1 MWAELSSQ
9 GSATRI
15 DGPLLFLRRNLEVTL
30 GEAVEVVVEGDAT
43 QLPRVGRVT
52 SVDEQTMIVEVLE
65 STQGLGLD
73 TLRVRF
79 LGQPLRL
86 GVGPGLLGRVFN
98 GMGQPADGGPPVAAR
113 EWRRIEGR
121 AMNPAQRALPRD
133 FIQTGISAIDL
144 TNSLIR
150 GQKLPIFSG
159 GGLPHDRLAIE
170 IARHAR
176 LRDGKAGA
184 APPPANPARVAG
196 GKGNAVAAGSS
207 ATGEFAIVFVG
218 IGISHDAAEGFRRA
232 MEDSGALGHTAMFL
246 NLASE
251 PSPQRLLT
259 PRVALTAAEYLAF
272 DEGRHV
278 LVILTDMTNYC
289 EALREVSASH
299 GEIPSRKGYPGYM
312 YSDLASIYERA
323 GAARGGAGAKGGTV
337 TQLPILTMP
346 ADDISHPIP
355 DLTGYITEG
364 QIVLD
369 RGLDHRGVY
378 PPINVLPSLSRLFD
392 LGTGKGYTDADH
404 PALAHQLFASY
415 AKATRVRLLA
425 SVVGLDG
432 LSDTDRSYLRLAE
445 RFERELVAQDGARSL
460 DESMAIGWRLLGEL
474 PHGELTRLSD
484 AQIDRHVAAPLGS
497 PDTTKAGD
505 G

>member
-1 MWAELSSQ
+1 MWAELSTQ
-9 GSATRI
+9 GTASRI

-30 GEAVEVVVEGDAT
+30 GEAVEVVVEGDPS
-43 QLPRVGRVT
+43 QRPRVGRVT
-52 SVDEQTMIVEVLE
+52 SVDDHTMVIEVLE

-73 TLRVRF
+73 TVRVRF
-79 LGQPLRL
+79 LGQPLRF
-86 GVGPGLLGRVFN
+86 GVGPGLLGRIFN
-98 GMGQPADGGPPVAAR
+98 GLGQPVDAGPPVAACA
-113 EWRRIEGR
+113 WRRIDAR
-121 AMNPAQRALPRD
+121 AMNPARRALPRD
-133 FIQTGISAIDL
+133 FIETGMSAIDL

-150 GQKLPIFSG
+150 GQKLPIFSS

-176 LRDGKAGA
+176 LRGNAA
-184 APPPANPARVAG
+184 AP
-196 GKGNAVAAGSS
+196 
-207 ATGEFAIVFVG
+207 FAIVFVG
-218 IGISHDAAEGFRRA
+218 IGVSHDAAESFRRA

-299 GEIPSRKGYPGYM
+299 GEIPSRKGYPGYL
-312 YSDLASIYERA
+312 YSDLATIFERA
-323 GAARGGAGAKGGTV
+323 GSARGATGTV

-369 RGLDHRGVY
+369 RALDHQGVY

-392 LGTGKGYTDADH
+392 LGTGKGYTHPDH

-415 AKATRVRLLA
+415 AKATRVRMLA
-425 SVVGLDG
+425 SVVGSDG
-432 LSDTDRSYLRLAE
+432 LTDIDRRYLRLAD
-445 RFERELVAQDGARSL
+445 RFERELVAQDASRTL
-460 DESMAIGWRLLGEL
+460 DESMAIGWRLLAEL
-474 PHGELTRLSD
+474 PPGELTRLSD
-484 AQIDRHVAAPLGS
+484 AQIARHLSPAPGPDRGEAAAHG
-497 PDTTKAGD
+497 
-505 G
+505 

>member
-1 MWAELSSQ
+1 MWAELSVQ
-9 GSATRI
+9 GTATRI

-30 GEAVEVVVEGDAT
+30 GEAVEVLIDDER
-43 QLPRVGRVT
+43 PRIGRVT
-52 SVDEQTMIVEVLE
+52 SLDEQTIVVEVLE
-65 STQGLGLD
+65 STQGLSLD
-73 TLRVRF
+73 GLRVRF
-79 LGQPLRL
+79 RGEPMRF

-98 GMGQPADGGPPVAAR
+98 GMGQPADGGPPVAAL
-113 EWRRIEGR
+113 EWRRIDAR
-121 AMNPAQRALPRD
+121 TMNPARRALPRD
-133 FIQTGISAIDL
+133 FIETGVSAIDL

-150 GQKLPIFSG
+150 GQKLPIFSS

-176 LRDGKAGA
+176 LRDAQ
-184 APPPANPARVAG
+184 
-196 GKGNAVAAGSS
+196 S
-207 ATGEFAIVFVG
+207 GEFAIVFVG
-218 IGISHDAAEGFRRA
+218 IGVSHDSAENFRRA

-299 GEIPSRKGYPGYM
+299 GEIPSRKGYPGFM
-312 YSDLASIYERA
+312 YSDLATIYERA
-323 GAARGGAGAKGGTV
+323 GSARGARGTV

-369 RGLDHRGVY
+369 HALDHQGIY

-392 LGTGKGYTDADH
+392 QGTGEGFTDADH

-415 AKATRVRLLA
+415 AKAVRVRVLA
-425 SVVGLDG
+425 SVVGQEG
-432 LSDTDRSYLRLAE
+432 LTDVDRRHLAFAG
-445 RFERELVAQDGARSL
+445 RFERELVAQDAARSL
-460 DESMAIGWRLLGEL
+460 DDSMAIAWRLLRDL
-474 PHGELTRLSD
+474 PERELTRLSD
-484 AQIDRHVAAPLGS
+484 AQIARHL
-497 PDTTKAGD
+497 KAGD
-505 G
+505 TPPPGDG

>member
-1 MWAELSSQ
+1 MRAELSAR
-9 GSATRI
+9 GTITRI
-15 DGPLLFLRRNLEVTL
+15 DGPLLFLRRNVDVAL
-30 GEAVEVVVEGDAT
+30 GEAVEVLLDDERAPR
-43 QLPRVGRVT
+43 PRVGRIT
-52 SVDEQTMIVEVLE
+52 SLDADTIVVEVLE
-65 STQGLGLD
+65 STQGLSLD
-73 TLRVRF
+73 GVRVRF
-79 LGQPLRL
+79 RGEPVRF

-98 GMGQPADGGPPVAAR
+98 GMGQPADGGPPVAALD
-113 EWRRIEGR
+113 WRRIDAR
-121 AMNPAQRALPRD
+121 AMNPARRALPRD
-133 FIQTGISAIDL
+133 FIETGVSAIDL
-144 TNSLIR
+144 TNSQIR
-150 GQKLPIFSG
+150 GQKLPIFSS

-176 LRDGKAGA
+176 LRD
-184 APPPANPARVAG
+184 ARA
-196 GKGNAVAAGSS
+196 
-207 ATGEFAIVFVG
+207 GEFAIVFVG
-218 IGISHDAAEGFRRA
+218 IGVSYDSAEAFRRA

-312 YSDLASIYERA
+312 YSDLATIYERA
-323 GAARGGAGAKGGTV
+323 GSGRDARGTV

-369 RGLDHRGVY
+369 RALDHKGVY

-392 LGTGKGYTDADH
+392 QGTGKGFTHADH

-415 AKATRVRLLA
+415 ARAVRVRVLA
-425 SVVGLDG
+425 SVVGQDG
-432 LSDTDRSYLRLAE
+432 LTDVDRRYLDFAE
-445 RFERELVAQDGARSL
+445 RFERELVAQDGARGL
-460 DESMAIGWRLLGEL
+460 DDSMTIAWTLLRAL
-474 PHGELTRLSD
+474 PRAELTRLSD
-484 AQIDRHVAAPLGS
+484 AQIAQHLDNGDAAPR
-497 PDTTKAGD
+497 AD

>member
-1 MWAELSSQ
+1 MWADV
-9 GSATRI
+9 GTRDTTTRI

-30 GEAVEVVVEGDAT
+30 GEAVEVTLEGEA
-43 QLPRVGRVT
+43 PRIGRIT
-52 SVDEQTMIVEVLE
+52 ALDEQTMVVEVLDR
-65 STQGLGLD
+65 TQGLRLAGLR
-73 TLRVRF
+73 LRFR
-79 LGQPLRL
+79 GEAMRL
-86 GVGPGLLGRVFN
+86 GVGPGLLGRVFD
-98 GMGQPADGGPPVAAR
+98 GLGRPADGGPPVAAR
-113 EWRRIEGR
+113 AWRPIDAR
-121 AMNPAQRALPRD
+121 ALNPARRALPRD
-133 FIQTGISAIDL
+133 FIETGVSAIDL

-150 GQKLPIFSG
+150 GQKLPIFSC

-176 LRDGKAGA
+176 LRES
-184 APPPANPARVAG
+184 
-196 GKGNAVAAGSS
+196 AAGD
-207 ATGEFAIVFVG
+207 FAIVLVG
-218 IGISHDAAEGFRRA
+218 IGVSYDAAEGFRRA

-289 EALREVSASH
+289 EALREVSARH

-312 YSDLASIYERA
+312 YSDLATIFERA
-323 GAARGGAGAKGGTV
+323 GSARGARGTV

-369 RGLDHRGVY
+369 RALDHQGIY
-378 PPINVLPSLSRLFD
+378 PPIHVLPSLSRLFD
-392 LGTGKGYTDADH
+392 QGTGEGFTHADH
-404 PALAHQLFASY
+404 PALAKQLFASY
-415 AKATRVRLLA
+415 AKAVRVRVLA
-425 SVVGLDG
+425 SVVGPDG
-432 LSDTDRSYLRLAE
+432 LTAADREHLAFAD
-445 RFERELVAQDGARSL
+445 RFERELVAQTGPRSL
-460 DESMAIGWRLLGEL
+460 DQSMALAWRLLAAL
-474 PHGELTRLSD
+474 PAAELTRLND
-484 AQIDRHVAAPLGS
+484 AQIAAHRG
-497 PDTTKAGD
+497 AGADD

>member
-1 MWAELSSQ
+1 MWAELSVQ
-9 GSATRI
+9 GHAQRI
-15 DGPLLFLRRNLEVTL
+15 DGPLLFLRRNVQVTL
-30 GEAVEVVVEGDAT
+30 GEAVEVLLEGEEPPH
-43 QLPRVGRVT
+43 PRVGRVT
-52 SVDEQTMIVEVLE
+52 SLDETTLVIEVLE
-65 STQGLGLD
+65 STQGLSLAGV
-73 TLRVRF
+73 RVRF
-79 LGQPLRL
+79 RGEPVRL
-86 GVGPGLLGRVFN
+86 GVGPGFLGRVFD
-98 GMGQPADGGPPVAAR
+98 GMGRPADGGPPVPALQ
-113 EWRRIEGR
+113 WRRIDAR
-121 AMNPAQRALPRD
+121 AMNPAERALPRD
-133 FIQTGISAIDL
+133 FIETGVSAIDL

-150 GQKLPIFSG
+150 GQKLPIFSS

-176 LRDGKAGA
+176 LRDS
-184 APPPANPARVAG
+184 
-196 GKGNAVAAGSS
+196 AAGD
-207 ATGEFAIVFVG
+207 FAIVFVG
-218 IGISHDAAEGFRRA
+218 IGVAYDAAENFRRA
-232 MEDSGALGHTAMFL
+232 MEESGALGHTAMFL

-289 EALREVSASH
+289 EALREVSARH

-312 YSDLASIYERA
+312 YSDLATIYERA
-323 GAARGGAGAKGGTV
+323 GAARGATGTV
-337 TQLPILTMP
+337 TQLPVLTMP

-369 RGLDHRGVY
+369 RALDHRGVY

-392 LGTGKGYTDADH
+392 QGTGKGFTHADH

-415 AKATRVRLLA
+415 AKAVRVRILA
-425 SVVGLDG
+425 SVVGQEG
-432 LSDTDRSYLRLAE
+432 LTANDRRHLAFAE
-445 RFERELVAQDGARSL
+445 SFERELVAQGEARSL
-460 DESMAIGWRLLGEL
+460 EQSMALAWRLLGQL
-474 PHGELTRLSD
+474 PHEDLARLSD
-484 AQIDRHVAAPLGS
+484 AQIAQHLAQAR
-497 PDTTKAGD
+497 D

>member
-1 MWAELSSQ
+1 MRAELTTQ
-9 GSATRI
+9 GTAARI
-15 DGPLLFLRRNLEVTL
+15 DGPLLFLKRNVEVTL
-30 GEAVEVVVEGDAT
+30 GEAVDVLISDEP
-43 QLPRVGRVT
+43 PRTGRIT
-52 SVDEQTMIVEVLE
+52 SLDDDTIVIEVLE
-65 STQGLGLD
+65 TTRGLSLD
-73 TLRVRF
+73 ALRVRF
-79 LGQPLRL
+79 RGEPISV
-86 GVGPGLLGRVFN
+86 GVGPGLLGRIFN
-98 GMGQPADGGPPVAAR
+98 GIGQPTDGGPPVAAVAQ
-113 EWRRIEGR
+113 RRVDAP
-121 AMNPAQRALPRD
+121 AMNPARRALPRD
-133 FIQTGISAIDL
+133 FIETGVSAIDL

-150 GQKLPIFSG
+150 GQKLPIFSS

-176 LRDGKAGA
+176 LRDA
-184 APPPANPARVAG
+184 AA
-196 GKGNAVAAGSS
+196 
-207 ATGEFAIVFVG
+207 GEFAIVFVG
-218 IGISHDAAEGFRRA
+218 IGVSYDSAESFRRA

-251 PSPQRLLT
+251 PSPQRLLA

-289 EALREVSASH
+289 EALREVAASH

-312 YSDLASIYERA
+312 YSDLATIYERA
-323 GAARGGAGAKGGTV
+323 GSARGAEGTV

-369 RGLDHRGVY
+369 RALDRRGVY

-392 LGTGKGYTDADH
+392 QGTGKGFTHADH

-415 AKATRVRLLA
+415 AKATRVRVLA
-425 SVVGLDG
+425 SVVGQEG
-432 LSDTDRSYLRLAE
+432 LTASDRRYLAFAD
-445 RFERELVAQDGARSL
+445 RFERELVAQENARRL
-460 DESMAIGWRLLGEL
+460 DESMAVGWRLLAGLPRGEL
-474 PHGELTRLSD
+474 SRLDD
-484 AQIDRHVAAPLGS
+484 AQIARHVMPGS
-497 PDTTKAGD
+497 PTERVGD
-505 G
+505 